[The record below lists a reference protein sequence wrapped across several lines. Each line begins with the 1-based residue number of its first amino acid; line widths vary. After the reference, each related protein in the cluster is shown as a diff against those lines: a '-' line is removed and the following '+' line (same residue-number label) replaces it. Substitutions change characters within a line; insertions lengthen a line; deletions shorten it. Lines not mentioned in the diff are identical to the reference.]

1 MLNQEEDLGAM
12 KSRVNW
18 MIQGDWNTAFYH
30 VTTLMRRKR
39 NKILSIK
46 DYQREW
52 INDQEAIMVFIQ
64 DHFRNLFASKLSFSP
79 QQVSPPE
86 GPCPCLSNSE
96 AHTLSLPVLDE
107 EIRHAL
113 WSLKPCKSPGPDG
126 IHTGFYQRFW
136 PIVGNS
142 VIFEVK
148 EAFRTGKVPPNLNQ
162 TLIALIPEIKGPET
176 IGNYRP
182 ISLCNFVYK
191 VITKIIVT
199 RIRPF
204 LEKLVSPFQSA
215 FVPGRKGLDNAIMAQ
230 EIIHSISR
238 KRGNVGY
245 MVIKINVEKAYD
257 RLEWS
262 FIREVLCLANFPP
275 DMIQLIMSCVSLALA
290 FILFNGRALD
300 PFLPSRGIR
309 QGDPLSPYL
318 FILCMEVLG
327 KIVEEKCASKVWN
340 PVKASNSGPAFS
352 HLFFAD
358 DLLLFA
364 KANTMN
370 CNSVPEAIEEFCSR
384 SRQKINLTKSKVF
397 FFPNIASDQR
407 EELCDILGFHS
418 TSNLGTYLGFPLRHA
433 GSSNQ
438 DLNFVVSR
446 VEQKLV
452 GWKAN
457 LLSFADWNV
466 LIQALLSSIPSYVMQ
481 STLLPTRI
489 LDKLDRT
496 NRNFLWGS
504 NDTKRK
510 MHWVGWEKVTSPK
523 TQGRLGI
530 QSAKGRNMAYLAN

>member
-46 DYQREW
+46 DYQGEW

-79 QQVSPPE
+79 RQVSPPE
-86 GPCPCLSNSE
+86 GPCPCLSNSK

-107 EIRHAL
+107 EIRHTL
-113 WSLKPCKSPGPDG
+113 WLLKPCKSPGPDG

-191 VITKIIVT
+191 VITKIIIT

-245 MVIKINVEKAYD
+245 MVIKINVEKA
-257 RLEWS
+257 
-262 FIREVLCLANFPP
+262 
-275 DMIQLIMSCVSLALA
+275 MI
-290 FILFNGRALD
+290 G
-300 PFLPSRGIR
+300 
-309 QGDPLSPYL
+309 LSGL
-318 FILCMEVLG
+318 SLG
-327 KIVEEKCASKVWN
+327 KFYAWQ
-340 PVKASNSGPAFS
+340 
-352 HLFFAD
+352 
-358 DLLLFA
+358 
-364 KANTMN
+364 T
-370 CNSVPEAIEEFCSR
+370 
-384 SRQKINLTKSKVF
+384 
-397 FFPNIASDQR
+397 
-407 EELCDILGFHS
+407 
-418 TSNLGTYLGFPLRHA
+418 
-433 GSSNQ
+433 
-438 DLNFVVSR
+438 
-446 VEQKLV
+446 
-452 GWKAN
+452 
-457 LLSFADWNV
+457 
-466 LIQALLSSIPSYVMQ
+466 
-481 STLLPTRI
+481 
-489 LDKLDRT
+489 
-496 NRNFLWGS
+496 FLQ
-504 NDTKRK
+504 T
-510 MHWVGWEKVTSPK
+510 
-523 TQGRLGI
+523 
-530 QSAKGRNMAYLAN
+530 